1 MTILHNKTYDVGP
14 LFATSLY
21 DYLEVIEHDEFM
33 SNKKIESVVVKRFE
47 NYSLQ
52 KQILLLDSIC
62 NLIITK
68 YKTNE
73 YFDLSQL
80 QVDNFLELWN
90 KLKSEDI
97 KKEFAFKIDNGTLR
111 FDEGWISEKALI
123 YKFYN
128 NKYYD
133 EFNWKITENKTM
145 STL

>member
-80 QVDNFLELWN
+80 QVDNFLEL
-90 KLKSEDI
+90 
-97 KKEFAFKIDNGTLR
+97 
-111 FDEGWISEKALI
+111 
-123 YKFYN
+123 
-128 NKYYD
+128 
-133 EFNWKITENKTM
+133 
-145 STL
+145 